1 MALRLSTAAHYT
13 SLLDK
18 YDTWMFDCDGV
29 LWHGE
34 RLIDGTIEV
43 LQMLRQKSAYAAD
56 LLAFDMLRL

>member
-1 MALRLSTAAHYT
+1 
-13 SLLDK
+13 
-18 YDTWMFDCDGV
+18 MFDCDGV